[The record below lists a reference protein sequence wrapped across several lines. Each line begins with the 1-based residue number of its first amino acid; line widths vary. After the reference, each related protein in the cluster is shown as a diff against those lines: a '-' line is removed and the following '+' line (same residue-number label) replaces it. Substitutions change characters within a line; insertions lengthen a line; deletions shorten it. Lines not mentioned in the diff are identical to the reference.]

1 MSVLERSRIEV
12 CDQRH
17 GLRRKLPKTEQHL
30 KKNLI
35 TKTAGKEERRKW
47 KDIVAHGKSGF
58 ANGIP
63 GDKIIKAALLLFG
76 QFAELKTETSD
87 LNHAER
93 NGRLTP

>member
-1 MSVLERSRIEV
+1 MPMHGIYCIIAEQMYFSVFTAPPCRALDNEF
-12 CDQRH
+12 
-17 GLRRKLPKTEQHL
+17 RRKKG
-30 KKNLI
+30 KNGRTSSL
-35 TKTAGKEERRKW
+35 TK
-47 KDIVAHGKSGF
+47 KSGF

-93 NGRLTP
+93 NGRLTQ